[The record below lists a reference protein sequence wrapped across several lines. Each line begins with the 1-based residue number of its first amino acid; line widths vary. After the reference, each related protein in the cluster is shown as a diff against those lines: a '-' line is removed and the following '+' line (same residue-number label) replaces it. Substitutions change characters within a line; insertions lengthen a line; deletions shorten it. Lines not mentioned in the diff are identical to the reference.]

1 MQNIIFALIL
11 FIPEAINTPDIEA
24 DDIKD
29 TVQNYVKNIPMKRI
43 GEPEEVE
50 NLVAYLASDKSSY
63 STGAEFIVD
72 GGIMA
77 T

>member
-1 MQNIIFALIL
+1 MNSVH
-11 FIPEAINTPDIEA
+11 PGAIQTPGIEA
-24 DDIKD
+24 ADIKD
-29 TVQNYVKNIPMKRI
+29 TVQNYIQIIPMKRI
-43 GEPEEVE
+43 GKPEEVA
-50 NLVAYLASDKSSY
+50 NLVAFLASDKSSY